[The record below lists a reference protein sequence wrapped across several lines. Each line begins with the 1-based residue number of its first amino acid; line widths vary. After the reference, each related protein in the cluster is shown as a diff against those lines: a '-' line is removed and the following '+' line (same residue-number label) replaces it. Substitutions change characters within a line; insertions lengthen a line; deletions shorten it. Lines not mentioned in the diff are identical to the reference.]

1 MINRISIQGVASYSN
16 DFAQEISGLKRINC
30 FYGLNGSGKSTV
42 AKFLQAPG
50 ELDYSSCSVTPAL
63 GEGVYVYNQKFV
75 KDNFW
80 DSIDQPGVFTVNESN
95 VDAEK
100 TIEVAE
106 QEITK
111 LTKERDQLK
120 EKAESIKKQITS
132 EQTNLENKVW
142 LEKDKFVK
150 TPLEFCL
157 EKKQR
162 KNLFLDAV
170 KGADEASQDVT
181 MDSLLE
187 QAIELEKPDILPK
200 QQLPLISF
208 TGSSIETNSVNSEV
222 IVGSSESYLAGLIE
236 KIGHS
241 DWVREGVAHYEKS
254 DEICPFCQQ
263 PTLGDFKAN
272 LKALFDETYKQKC
285 SQVDTNLNAYEVGI
299 NSMKATILSEKFN
312 DEYVTGSA
320 EFAVAKAE
328 LLDCCKANLAL
339 LNDKQSK
346 PSNKVEL
353 NDTSVYLQA
362 LNKCIE
368 NINLRIADFN
378 SRIGN
383 KPQMKAK
390 LKSQFWQ
397 VHKRTY
403 KAAIELVDDKLNS
416 FGQQIEELSEQE
428 NAKKE
433 EILEQQEIIIEQRK
447 HTTNIDTAIEN
458 IRTTLTSVGVDDF
471 HIDKVAGTEAR
482 YKIVRKNGASENVY
496 ETLSEGEK
504 TLITFLYFLEM
515 CKGLIEPDSALGVVD
530 KVIVIDDPVS
540 SLSHNFVY
548 EIATLIQKEIVKKPF
563 KQILL
568 LTHNLFFFHEMMNQ
582 ANLKQEEFDQEYSLY
597 RVSKNE
603 TSKITSLKRTDIRN
617 DYDGFW
623 QIIRDAEK
631 ERTWNPILPNAM
643 RNVLE
648 HFFAFVHKK
657 DKLAG
662 ELSNLGDENHDF
674 RTLLRYI
681 SKGSHSDMVSLT
693 DFGDIDVARFLR
705 IFKQVFVRTGYEGHY
720 KRMIR

>member
-16 DFAQEISGLKRINC
+16 DVAQEISGLKRINC

-42 AKFLQAPG
+42 AKFLQQPD
-50 ELDYSSCSVTPAL
+50 EIDYSSCSFAPAL
-63 GEGVYVYNQKFV
+63 GDCIYVYNQKFV
-75 KDNFW
+75 KENFW
-80 DSIDQPGVFTVNESN
+80 DSKEQPGVFTVNEGN

-100 TIEVAE
+100 AIEAAE
-106 QEITK
+106 QKITEITE
-111 LTKERDQLK
+111 ERDQLK
-120 EKAESIKKQITS
+120 EKAELIKKQITS
-132 EQTNLENKVW
+132 EQTKLENKVW

-170 KGADEASQDVT
+170 KSADEASEDVT
-181 MDSLLE
+181 IQNLLE
-187 QAIELEKPDILPK
+187 QAIEVEKPDVLPK
-200 QQLPLISF
+200 QPLPLISF
-208 TGSSIETNSVNSEV
+208 TGSVIETSSINSEV

-241 DWVREGVAHYEKS
+241 DWVREGVTYYKKS

-263 PTLGDFKAN
+263 PTLDDFGEN

-285 SQVDTNLNAYEVGI
+285 SQVETNRNAYELAIDSII
-299 NSMKATILSEKFN
+299 NTLSTEKFN
-312 DEYVTGSA
+312 DEYAIASA

-328 LLDCCKANLAL
+328 FLDCCKANLTL

-346 PSNKVEL
+346 PSNVVEL
-353 NDTSVYLQA
+353 NDSSRYLQA

-368 NINLRIADFN
+368 DINIKIAEYN
-378 SRIGN
+378 SRISN
-383 KPQMKAK
+383 KPQLKAK
-390 LKSQFWQ
+390 IKSQFWQ

-403 KAAIELVDDKLNS
+403 KAAIELVDDKINS
-416 FGQQIEELSEQE
+416 FEQQIDELREQYI
-428 NAKKE
+428 ATKE
-433 EILEQQEIIIEQRK
+433 AIIEQQEIIIEQRK

-458 IRTTLTSVGVDDF
+458 IRTTLTCVGVDDF
-471 HIDKVAGTEAR
+471 HIDKVDGTEAM

-515 CKGLIEPDSALGVVD
+515 CKGLIEPDSALGVID

-540 SLSHNFVY
+540 SLSQNFVY
-548 EIATLIQKEIVKKPF
+548 EIATLIHKEIIKKPF

-568 LTHNLFFFHEMMNQ
+568 FTHNLFFFHEIMNQ
-582 ANLKQEEFDQEYSLY
+582 ANLKQEDFEQEYSLY

-603 TSKITSLKRTDIRN
+603 TSKITPLKRTDIRN